1 MCSGFPRD
9 LLTSFFA
16 NPSGM
21 LTFAQVW
28 SLAFSLLFEEF
39 HAPNVDFFHDFS
51 FRNFQHVL
59 EIIGTVIE

>member
-1 MCSGFPRD
+1 
-9 LLTSFFA
+9 
-16 NPSGM
+16 M

-28 SLAFSLLFEEF
+28 YLAFSLLFEEF

-51 FRNFQHVL
+51 SKNFQHVL

>member
-1 MCSGFPRD
+1 
-9 LLTSFFA
+9 
-16 NPSGM
+16 M
-21 LTFAQVW
+21 LSFAQVC

-51 FRNFQHVL
+51 SKNFEHVL